1 MEKTVKFKIKA
12 DGERVLVTAG
22 CCVYALTQKE
32 TENLMLRIRDLLN
45 KMGSE
50 IEEVYMA
57 GKFVSDVAGK
67 EGFLVSREDLYNAYI
82 ALKKCLIT
90 CKRKIMRKEEVKVL
104 ALQDQ
109 LKEAKKEWD
118 KTLDDIMAGKG
129 NGVFG
134 NEYDKAEKEAREKVE
149 RIKKRLKEAIG
160 ERDAYT
166 DEEIDA
172 IVGVT
177 KPEELS
183 PEEDAFLDNLADT
196 FVQ

>member
-1 MEKTVKFKIKA
+1 
-12 DGERVLVTAG
+12 
-22 CCVYALTQKE
+22 
-32 TENLMLRIRDLLN
+32 
-45 KMGSE
+45 
-50 IEEVYMA
+50 
-57 GKFVSDVAGK
+57 
-67 EGFLVSREDLYNAYI
+67 
-82 ALKKCLIT
+82 
-90 CKRKIMRKEEVKVL
+90 MRKEEVKVL
-104 ALQDQ
+104 ALQAQ

>member
-1 MEKTVKFKIKA
+1 
-12 DGERVLVTAG
+12 
-22 CCVYALTQKE
+22 
-32 TENLMLRIRDLLN
+32 
-45 KMGSE
+45 
-50 IEEVYMA
+50 
-57 GKFVSDVAGK
+57 
-67 EGFLVSREDLYNAYI
+67 
-82 ALKKCLIT
+82 
-90 CKRKIMRKEEVKVL
+90 MRKEEVKVL
-104 ALQDQ
+104 ALQDK
-109 LKEAKKEWD
+109 LKE
-118 KTLDDIMAGKG
+118 
-129 NGVFG
+129 
-134 NEYDKAEKEAREKVE
+134 AEKEAREKVE

>member
-1 MEKTVKFKIKA
+1 
-12 DGERVLVTAG
+12 
-22 CCVYALTQKE
+22 
-32 TENLMLRIRDLLN
+32 
-45 KMGSE
+45 
-50 IEEVYMA
+50 
-57 GKFVSDVAGK
+57 
-67 EGFLVSREDLYNAYI
+67 
-82 ALKKCLIT
+82 
-90 CKRKIMRKEEVKVL
+90 
-104 ALQDQ
+104 
-109 LKEAKKEWD
+109 
-118 KTLDDIMAGKG
+118 MAGKG

-172 IVGVT
+172 IAGVM

-196 FVQ
+196 FV